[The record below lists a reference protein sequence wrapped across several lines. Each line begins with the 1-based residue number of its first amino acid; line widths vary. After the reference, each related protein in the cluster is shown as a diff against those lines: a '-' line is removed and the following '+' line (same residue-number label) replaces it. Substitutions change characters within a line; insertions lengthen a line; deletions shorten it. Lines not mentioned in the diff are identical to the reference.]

1 MLLSW
6 DCLCRIK
13 SNFSVDG
20 VGFMLA
26 QISRQTDSIITAAVK
41 QKTKIAALRPSL
53 VSLFSGAGGMDIG
66 FHQAGFGTI
75 WANEYDKTIAPSFQ
89 SYFPDV
95 VFDGRSIVEIQ
106 ASSIP
111 SSVGI
116 IGGPPCQ
123 SWSEAGARRG
133 INDHRGQL
141 FFEYIRVLKHVKPK
155 FFVAENVSGILH
167 ERNKEAFTNIIKMFS
182 DAGYD
187 VFWQKLNASDYE
199 VPQDR
204 ERVFVVGFRSD
215 LSIKFEFPE
224 PMSTK
229 KTLKDA
235 IFDLRDLPL
244 NNSCQIA
251 NHEITDTGYSSM
263 FMSRNRVRGWD
274 EQSYTVLA
282 MDRHAPL
289 HPQAPKMID
298 TGEKDKKMFVPGHE
312 DKYRRLSIRECARI
326 QTFPDDYKFIY
337 SHPRTGYKMVG
348 NAVPVKLAYH
358 LALKIKSYL
367 G

>member
-1 MLLSW
+1 MLPSCA
-6 DCLCRIK
+6 CLCRIK

-26 QISRQTDSIITAAVK
+26 QISRQTDSIITASVK
-41 QKTKIAALRPSL
+41 QKTKIETLRPSL

-66 FHQAGFGTI
+66 FHQAGFSTI
-75 WANEYDKTIAPSFQ
+75 WANEYDKTIAASFQ

-95 VFDGRSIVEIQ
+95 VFDGRSIVDIQ
-106 ASSIP
+106 VSSIP
-111 SSVGI
+111 HSVGM

-167 ERNKEAFTNIIKMFS
+167 ERNKEAFNNIISMFS
-182 DAGYD
+182 EAGYD
-187 VFWQKLNASDYE
+187 VFWQKMNASDYE

-204 ERVFVVGFRSD
+204 ERVFVVGFRKE
-215 LSIKFEFPE
+215 LGVQFEFPT
-224 PMSTK
+224 PILIK

-235 IFDLRDLPL
+235 IYDLKDQSL
-244 NNSCQIA
+244 NGNM

-312 DKYRRLSIRECARI
+312 EKYRRLSIRECARI
-326 QTFPDDYKFIY
+326 QTFPDDYKFVY

>member
-1 MLLSW
+1 MFNRNLFRSE
-6 DCLCRIK
+6 DF
-13 SNFSVDG
+13 FS
-20 VGFMLA
+20 A
-26 QISRQTDSIITAAVK
+26 R
-41 QKTKIAALRPSL
+41 KIVQQGELRPNL

-66 FHQAGFGTI
+66 FHQAGFCTI

-89 SYFPDV
+89 LYFPEV
-95 VFDGRSIVEIQ
+95 SFDGRSIVDIE
-106 ASSIP
+106 ASDIP
-111 SSVGI
+111 RSDGI

-167 ERNKEAFTNIIKMFS
+167 ARNKVAFDNIIRMFS

-204 ERVFVVGFRSD
+204 ERVFVVGFRKD
-215 LSIKFEFPE
+215 LAVKFEFPE
-224 PMSTK
+224 PIKIK

-235 IFDLRDLPL
+235 IFDLKDLPL
-244 NNSCQIA
+244 NKSCQIA
-251 NHEITDTGYSSM
+251 NHEITNTGYSSM
-263 FMSRNRVRGWD
+263 FMSRNRVRSWG

-282 MDRHAPL
+282 MDRHTPL

-298 TGEKDKKMFVPGHE
+298 AGEKDRKMFVPGHE
-312 DKYRRLSIRECARI
+312 EKYRRLSIRECARI
-326 QTFPDDYKFIY
+326 QTFPDDYKFVY
-337 SHPRTGYKMVG
+337 EHPRTGYKMVG

>member
-1 MLLSW
+1 MFNRNLFRSE
-6 DCLCRIK
+6 DF
-13 SNFSVDG
+13 FSARKVVQQG
-20 VGFMLA
+20 E
-26 QISRQTDSIITAAVK
+26 SR
-41 QKTKIAALRPSL
+41 PNL

-66 FHQAGFGTI
+66 FHQAGFCTI

-89 SYFPDV
+89 LYFPEV
-95 VFDGRSIVEIQ
+95 SFDGRSIVDIE
-106 ASSIP
+106 ASDIP
-111 SSVGI
+111 RSDGI

-167 ERNKEAFTNIIKMFS
+167 ARNKEAFDNIIRMFY

-204 ERVFVVGFRSD
+204 ERVFVVGFRKD
-215 LSIKFEFPE
+215 LAVKFEFPE
-224 PMSTK
+224 PIKIK

-235 IFDLRDLPL
+235 IFDLKDLPL
-244 NNSCQIA
+244 NKSCQIA
-251 NHEITDTGYSSM
+251 NHEITNTGYSSM
-263 FMSRNRVRGWD
+263 FMSRNRVRSWG

-282 MDRHAPL
+282 MDRHTPL

-298 TGEKDKKMFVPGHE
+298 AGEKDRKMFVPGHE
-312 DKYRRLSIRECARI
+312 EKYRRLSIRECARI
-326 QTFPDDYKFIY
+326 QTFPDDYKFVY
-337 SHPRTGYKMVG
+337 EHPRTGYKMVG